1 MAESNRAGGKTV
13 PTSIAGTKKHLYDV
27 VTKACVYLC
36 SALTVGVLAAM
47 LLYTGIRGAAQI
59 NWTFLSSQPSSLKG
73 VYGILPSIINTLYI
87 IVITLLIA
95 TPVGVGA
102 AIYLNEYA
110 GAAQRLR
117 PVVRFIE
124 FTVETLSGIPS
135 IIYGLFG
142 AIFFG
147 ESLRLGYSIL
157 TGSLTLTI
165 MVLPVVIRTTQEA
178 LKTVPQSYREGA
190 LGCGATKWYM
200 IRTIILPSSQSGII
214 TSVILAVG
222 RIVGESAALIFTAG
236 AATNLPK
243 NWLTHPAASGATLT
257 VQMYF
262 GVSNG
267 KYVDE
272 GFGIGLVLMVIVL
285 CINMLTRKL
294 SGGCKKSG
302 R

>member
-1 MAESNRAGGKTV
+1 MADNTAV
-13 PTSIAGTKKHLYDV
+13 TSSINSSRKHVYDV
-27 VTKACVYLC
+27 VTKGCVYFC
-36 SALTVGVLAAM
+36 SALTVAILAAM
-47 LLYTGIRGAAQI
+47 LIYIVIRGVPQI
-59 NWTFLSSQPSSLKG
+59 SWTFLTSQPSSLKG

-87 IVITLLIA
+87 IAITLLIA

-110 GAAQRLR
+110 GTSRKLK

-147 ESLRLGYSIL
+147 ESLHLGYSIL

-178 LKTVPQSYREGA
+178 LKTVPQSFREGA

-200 IRTIILPSSQSGII
+200 IRTIILPSSYSGII
-214 TSVILAVG
+214 TAVILAIG

-243 NWLTHPAASGATLT
+243 NWLSHPLSSGATLT

-272 GFGIGLVLMVIVL
+272 GFGIALVLMIIVL
-285 CINMLTRKL
+285 CINMLTKKL
-294 SGGCKKSG
+294 SGGRKKSE

>member
-1 MAESNRAGGKTV
+1 MADK
-13 PTSIAGTKKHLYDV
+13 TSIIGTKKHIYDL
-27 VTKACVYLC
+27 VTKGLVYFC
-36 SALTVGVLAAM
+36 SALTVAILAAM
-47 LLYTGIRGAAQI
+47 MIYIVYRGVPQI
-59 NWTFLSSQPSSLKG
+59 NWTFLTSQPSALKG
-73 VYGILPSIINTLYI
+73 IYGILPSIINTLYI
-87 IVITLLIA
+87 IVITLLVA

-110 GAAQRLR
+110 GTTRKLG

-147 ESLRLGYSIL
+147 EKLHLGYSIL

-200 IRTIILPSSQSGII
+200 IRTIILPSSYNGII
-214 TSVILAVG
+214 TAVVLAIG

-236 AATNLPK
+236 SATNLPK
-243 NWLTHPAASGATLT
+243 NWLTHPTTSGATLT

-272 GFGIGLVLMVIVL
+272 GFGIALVLMIIVF
-285 CINMLTRKL
+285 CINMLTKKL
-294 SGGCKKSG
+294 GSGLKGSKQ
-302 R
+302 

>member
-1 MAESNRAGGKTV
+1 MAQNNSGSV
-13 PTSIAGTKKHLYDV
+13 SIVGNKKHAYDV
-27 VTKACVYLC
+27 LTKTCVYFC
-36 SALTVGVLAAM
+36 STLTVAILLAM
-47 LLYTGIRGAAQI
+47 LIYIVIRGLPQI

-73 VYGILPSIINTLYI
+73 IYGILPSIINTLYI

-95 TPVGVGA
+95 TPIGVGA
-102 AIYLNEYA
+102 AIYLNEYT
-110 GAAQRLR
+110 GNSQKFR

-147 ESLRLGYSIL
+147 ERLHLGYSIL

-178 LKTVPQSYREGA
+178 LKTVPQSFREGA

-200 IRTIILPSSQSGII
+200 IRTIILPSAQSGII
-214 TSVILAVG
+214 TSVILAIG

-236 AATNLPK
+236 ATTNLPK
-243 NWLTHPAASGATLT
+243 NWLTHPTTSGATLT

-272 GFGIGLVLMVIVL
+272 GFGIALVLMVIVL
-285 CINMLTRKL
+285 GINLLTKKL
-294 SGGCKKSG
+294 SSMKKSD

>member
-1 MAESNRAGGKTV
+1 MADNPKGILSG
-13 PTSIAGTKKHLYDV
+13 KKHLYDH
-27 VTKACVYLC
+27 VTKGLVYAC
-36 SALTVGVLAAM
+36 SALTVTILAAM
-47 LLYTGIRGAAQI
+47 LVYIVARGVPQI
-59 NWTFLSSQPSSLKG
+59 DWSFLTSQPSALKG
-73 VYGILPSIINTLYI
+73 VYGILPGIINTLYI
-87 IVITLLIA
+87 IVLTLLIA

-110 GAAQRLR
+110 GTSRKLS
-117 PVVRFIE
+117 PLVRFIE

-142 AIFFG
+142 AVFFG
-147 ESLRLGYSIL
+147 ETMRLDYSIL
-157 TGSLTLTI
+157 TGALTLTI

-200 IRTIILPSSQSGII
+200 IRTIILPSSRSGII
-214 TSVILAVG
+214 TAVILAIG

-243 NWLTHPAASGATLT
+243 NWLTHPLSSGATLT

-272 GFGIGLVLMVIVL
+272 GFGIALVLMVIVL
-285 CINMLTRKL
+285 CINLLTKKL
-294 SGGCKKSG
+294 SSIGKTE

>member
-1 MAESNRAGGKTV
+1 M
-13 PTSIAGTKKHLYDV
+13 
-27 VTKACVYLC
+27 
-36 SALTVGVLAAM
+36 
-47 LLYTGIRGAAQI
+47 
-59 NWTFLSSQPSSLKG
+59 
-73 VYGILPSIINTLYI
+73 
-87 IVITLLIA
+87 
-95 TPVGVGA
+95 
-102 AIYLNEYA
+102 
-110 GAAQRLR
+110 
-117 PVVRFIE
+117 
-124 FTVETLSGIPS
+124 ETLSGIPS

-147 ESLRLGYSIL
+147 ERLHLGYSIL

-178 LKTVPQSYREGA
+178 LKTVPQSFREGA

-200 IRTIILPSSQSGII
+200 IRTIILPSAQSGII
-214 TSVILAVG
+214 TSVILAIG

-236 AATNLPK
+236 ATTNLPK
-243 NWLTHPAASGATLT
+243 NWLTHPTTSGATLT

-272 GFGIGLVLMVIVL
+272 GFGIALVLMVIVL
-285 CINMLTRKL
+285 GINLLTKKL
-294 SGGCKKSG
+294 SSMKKSD